1 MNNKRSRALRVTEFV
16 IALPIVFLILI
27 LAGEF
32 IEKFGLI
39 VLPAGVTVYLLIAM
53 MVDKLFSRQSEQLE
67 LALERKLPFAAN
79 KTGAMQK
86 DG

>member
-32 IEKFGLI
+32 IEKYGVI
-39 VLPAGVTVYLLIAM
+39 VLPVGLVIYLLITM
-53 MVDKLFSRQSEQLE
+53 MVEKFLSRQSEQLE